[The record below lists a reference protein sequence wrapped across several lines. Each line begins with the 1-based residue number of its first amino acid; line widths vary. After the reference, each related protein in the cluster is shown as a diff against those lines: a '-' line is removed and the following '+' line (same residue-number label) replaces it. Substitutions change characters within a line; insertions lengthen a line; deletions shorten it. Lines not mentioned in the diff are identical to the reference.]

1 MAVTYGFFDSIN
13 GDRKYSAD
21 EFGQIF
27 EGIISD
33 GVMANSRNGLKIS
46 PGPANVL
53 GRPKVTVGAG
63 KAWFNNHYIV
73 NDASYDI
80 TLDNPQDHLP
90 SGTTSL
96 TAQVYFTIYI
106 LVDTRNTDGGR
117 SCSIKTA
124 YGVARPTNED
134 ITPPTI
140 STETGQYA
148 YRLADIH
155 YTDSDGG
162 SGGPIVSAQ
171 IEDRRTFST
180 LLLETEEVSQALSQS
195 Y

>member
-33 GVMANSRNGLKIS
+33 GVMANSRNGLAIS
-46 PGPANVL
+46 PGPENVT
-53 GRPKVTVGAG
+53 GRPKLTIGAG

-73 NDASYDI
+73 NDTSYTI

-90 SGTTSL
+90 SGVTST
-96 TAQVYFTIYI
+96 TAQVYFTVYI
-106 LVDTRNTDGGR
+106 LVDTRTTDGGR
-117 SCSIKTA
+117 SCSIQTK
-124 YGVARPTNED
+124 YGVAKGIAES
-134 ITPPTI
+134 ITPPDIT
-140 STETGQYA
+140 TETGQYA
-148 YRLADIH
+148 YRLADIR
-155 YTDSDGG
+155 YTDSE
-162 SGGPIVSAQ
+162 GGPGAPLVDSQ
-171 IEDRRTFST
+171 ITDRRTFST

>member
-33 GVMANSRNGLKIS
+33 GVMANSRDGFEIT
-46 PGPANVL
+46 PGPENVT
-53 GRPKVTVGAG
+53 GRPKINVGAG

-73 NDASYDI
+73 NDTSYTI

-96 TAQVYFTIYI
+96 TAQVYCTIYI
-106 LVDTRNTDGGR
+106 LVDTRNSNGGR

-124 YGVARPTNED
+124 YGVAKSTSED

-140 STETGQYA
+140 STEAGQYA

-155 YTDSDGG
+155 YSDSDGG
-162 SGGPIVSAQ
+162 SGAPIVSSQ